1 MSRDGDWLLAS
12 GGATENGGASQNG
25 GATQNGGSGNASGQG
40 EGGNADGPL
49 TSGGATPVIAQ
60 PPSIGCV
67 EQPSIASCSKPCELV
82 YTRGL
87 SCQGSLSDLQVA
99 DTGLLIGFKDWNS
112 ESEIQ
117 QTFDFDFGAGLLE
130 KGRFGPDR
138 RRRVLAH
145 DYVQNVLIEQN
156 ETALGISSFPSLDL
170 AGAGLVLAGRF
181 ESGTLNLL
189 TKQAATPSEAGAI
202 ELLRIDRDGGLQK
215 TLVFGSALDA
225 RFIAGLS
232 ASSALIDPAGG
243 RLWSEG
249 APVSWLSVAPS
260 ARAVANGEELAFVL
274 TEDGSV
280 EVRNRD
286 GVVLLSKGGGPP
298 KACPSPFTAY
308 NPDICETK
316 HPSFVDVASP
326 ERVVAATV
334 VYTKDAPWLVSVAVD
349 STAQCHLAT
358 YREGAGPSCFETLP
372 CDCRY
377 KLEESDF
384 RSTLELTRIDQPAL
398 SYRVDLGVSQTAN
411 LRLEASAGDHVA
423 DFTVAVA
430 REGESRVF
438 VDYLLIR
445 AE

>member
-1 MSRDGDWLLAS
+1 M
-12 GGATENGGASQNG
+12 
-25 GATQNGGSGNASGQG
+25 
-40 EGGNADGPL
+40 
-49 TSGGATPVIAQ
+49 
-60 PPSIGCV
+60 

-82 YTRGL
+82 YARGL
-87 SCQGSLSDLQVA
+87 SCLGSFSDLQVA
-99 DTGLLIGFKDWNS
+99 DTGLLIGLKDWNS

-117 QTFDFDFGAGLLE
+117 QTFDFDFEAGLLE
-130 KGRFGPDR
+130 KARFGPDR

-170 AGAGLVLAGRF
+170 SEAGLVLAGRF

-202 ELLRIDRDGGLQK
+202 ELLRIDRDGSVQK
-215 TLVFGSALDA
+215 TPVFASALDA
-225 RFIAGLS
+225 RFIAGLP
-232 ASSALIDPAGG
+232 ASSALIDPGGG
-243 RLWSEG
+243 RLWSED
-249 APVSWLSVAPS
+249 APLSWISVAPS
-260 ARAVANGEELAFVL
+260 VRAVANGKEIAFVS

-286 GVVLLSKGGGPP
+286 GVVLLTKGAGPP
-298 KACPSPFTAY
+298 KGCPSPFTAY

-334 VYTKDAPWLVSVAVD
+334 VYTKDAPWLVSVTVD
-349 STAQCHLAT
+349 STAQCHLGT
-358 YREGAGPSCFETLP
+358 YREGGGPSCFETLP

-377 KLEESDF
+377 QLVESDF

-411 LRLEASAGDHVA
+411 LRLEASGGDHVA

-430 REGESRVF
+430 REGASQVF
-438 VDYLLIR
+438 VEYLLIR